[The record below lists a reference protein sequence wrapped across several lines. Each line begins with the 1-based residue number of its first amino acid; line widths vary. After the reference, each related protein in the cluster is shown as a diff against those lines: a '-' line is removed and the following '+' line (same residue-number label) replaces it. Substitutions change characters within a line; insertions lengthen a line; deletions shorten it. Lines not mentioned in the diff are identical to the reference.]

1 MRMLTV
7 RLSVSIAA
15 LFVIVAVCVAQK
27 PAFKR
32 TELQRGDISAHGRE
46 VVTAL
51 AEIPAGAESGMH
63 RHPGEEVGYVVEG
76 SLNVDMPG
84 QGPKMYTAGQAFLIP
99 AGQPH
104 NAKNGGSGTTKVLAN
119 YIIEK
124 GKPVA
129 EPVK

>member
-1 MRMLTV
+1 MVKV
-7 RLSVSIAA
+7 RVSVSAAA
-15 LFVIVAVCVAQK
+15 LLAMVAMSAAQA

-32 TELQRGDISAHGRE
+32 TELQRGDLSAHGRE

-51 AEIPAGAESGMH
+51 AEIPSGAQSGMH

-76 SLNVDMPG
+76 SLNVEMPG
-84 QGPKMYTAGQAFLIP
+84 KSPMTYKAGQAFLIP
-99 AGQPH
+99 NGQPH
-104 NAKNGGSGTTKVLAN
+104 NAKNSGAGTTKVLAN